1 MRTSANPIASR
12 AAPSPSQVNRRVL
25 CAGYER
31 CLDQAVKKNWPGFS
45 CQKCRAF
52 EPLRLDPTEWLVD
65 SLACTALLYVAE
77 HPSNLKQKPRGGI
90 VFRLQRI
97 RSEGN
102 HLASI

>member
-1 MRTSANPIASR
+1 MSKRTNPIPSR
-12 AAPSPSQVNRRVL
+12 AVHSPSKVERRVM
-25 CAGYER
+25 CSAYER
-31 CLDQAVKKNWPGFS
+31 CLDEAIKRNWVGFS

-52 EPLRLDPTEWLVD
+52 EPLQLNPTEWLVD

-77 HPSNLKQKPRGGI
+77 YPSNLKQKPRGGI

-102 HLASI
+102 YLASG